1 MFPPVF
7 SLRLSLTCLL
17 PVSRLPFAFLSRLF
31 TMNALAPAPSPFS
44 LSGKTVIQFGGT
56 GNLGRALVSALASS
70 GATLVVAT
78 RDAQSVR
85 DAVAL
90 ETKAGHAVT
99 PDEVDICSEPS
110 LRALR
115 DRVLAAHGRIDGIV
129 FNAVARPMS
138 APGDALEK
146 WEASMRV
153 NATGFF
159 ATARVFCEAMA
170 GAADGGGSNNGSGGG
185 APSDGGAP
193 PPTSALQ
200 PFSPSAL
207 SAKALS
213 AKSGGSVVGIASMQ
227 GIVGPNFQLYEDP
240 AAYPTPDYFF
250 HKAGMINLARYFAS
264 LHGPRGVRVNTVSPG
279 GILNPAKPPPAG
291 FLSRYADMTLL
302 GRMALAPEICGA
314 VVFLLSDAA
323 SYITATNIPVDGGY
337 TAK

>member
-1 MFPPVF
+1 
-7 SLRLSLTCLL
+7 
-17 PVSRLPFAFLSRLF
+17 
-31 TMNALAPAPSPFS
+31 MNASAPALASTSAPSPFS

-99 PDEVDICSEPS
+99 ADEVDICSEPS

-146 WEASMRV
+146 WETSMRV

-170 GAADGGGSNNGSGGG
+170 GAADGGGSNNGSGSG
-185 APSDGGAP
+185 APSDGDGTPSGGGGDNGSAP

-207 SAKALS
+207 SPKALS
-213 AKSGGSVVGIASMQ
+213 PKGGSVVGIASMQ
-227 GIVGPNFQLYEDP
+227 GMVGPNFRLYEDP

>member
-1 MFPPVF
+1 LKSRILRAWPAFANVFFFACLPSPPF
-7 SLRLSLTCLL
+7 ASFRLPS
-17 PVSRLPFAFLSRLF
+17 PSSRLPFAFLISLF
-31 TMNALAPAPSPFS
+31 IMNASTSAPPPFS
-44 LSGKTVIQFGGT
+44 LSGKTIIQFGGT
-56 GNLGRALVSALASS
+56 GNLGRALVSARASS

-90 ETKAGHAVT
+90 ETGAGHAVST
-99 PDEVDICSEPS
+99 GEVDICSEPS

-115 DRVLAAHGRIDGIV
+115 DRVLAAHGRVDGIV

-138 APGDALEK
+138 ASGDALEK

-159 ATARVFCEAMA
+159 ATARVFCDAMA
-170 GAADGGGSNNGSGGG
+170 GAG
-185 APSDGGAP
+185 
-193 PPTSALQ
+193 
-200 PFSPSAL
+200 
-207 SAKALS
+207 
-213 AKSGGSVVGIASMQ
+213 GGSVVGIASMQ
-227 GIVGPNFQLYEDP
+227 GMVGPNFWLYEDP

-250 HKAGMINLARYFAS
+250 HKAGMRNLARYFAS

-279 GILNPAKPPPAG
+279 GILNPAKPPPSE
-291 FLSRYADMTLL
+291 FLSRYASMTLL

-323 SYITATNIPVDGGY
+323 SCITAANIPVDGGY